1 MGHLRDR
8 ASNVD
13 EIKFLKSYRVL
24 IVCNRTFIIELV
36 GEQFTICTR
45 KRTIDENILIRT
57 KFKNKD
63 KKDGIL
69 RYFKY

>member
-36 GEQFTICTR
+36 GEQFTR
-45 KRTIDENILIRT
+45 KQAIDENILIRT
-57 KFKNKD
+57 KSNRTR
-63 KKDGIL
+63 L

>member
-13 EIKFLKSYRVL
+13 EIKFLKSYRVV

-36 GEQFTICTR
+36 EEQFTICTR
-45 KRTIDENILIRT
+45 KRAIDGNILIR
-57 KFKNKD
+57 
-63 KKDGIL
+63 KKSNRTRL

>member
-13 EIKFLKSYRVL
+13 EIKFLKSYRVV

-45 KRTIDENILIRT
+45 KRAIDENILTRT
-57 KFKNKD
+57 KSNRTR
-63 KKDGIL
+63 L
-69 RYFKY
+69 QYFKY